1 MHFNFDTHFYF
12 IYLGEEDEE
21 METEQNEEQ
30 NQEEKGEESQAES
43 DQEKQDG
50 EDNASENERKGL
62 FALQSFL
69 VKLLENL
76 LSASLVNTNDRF
88 FHSLRFEN
96 CCDN

>member
-1 MHFNFDTHFYF
+1 MEQELVNIELQIMHTLCDSNQLMSFRDFMHFNFDTHFYF

-50 EDNASENERKGL
+50 EDNASENERK
-62 FALQSFL
+62 
-69 VKLLENL
+69 
-76 LSASLVNTNDRF
+76 
-88 FHSLRFEN
+88 
-96 CCDN
+96 